1 MRKPEIGA
9 YYRIFKD
16 KCTPEF
22 VMKVLDID
30 GDIAYYVTMNEKSF
44 IRTWDFVA
52 WTEHLDYKLS
62 SLEMEL
68 L

>member
-1 MRKPEIGA
+1 
-9 YYRIFKD
+9 
-16 KCTPEF
+16 
-22 VMKVLDID
+22 MKVLDID

>member
-9 YYRIFKD
+9 CYRICKD

-30 GDIAYYVTMNEKSF
+30 GDIAYYVRMNEKSF

-52 WTEHLDYKLS
+52 LDGALDYKLS